1 MEPPF
6 AHPKG
11 ETHRSECGEDDAG
24 EEEDGAAAA
33 ADTTATAL
41 PDAAGAEDD
50 EDEDEDAA
58 ATRSDRMWIHDED
71 GGEDAAV
78 GEDEVLDRRSAF
90 MSFSLLPTNPTAAL
104 R

>member
-1 MEPPF
+1 L
-6 AHPKG
+6 ANRKG
-11 ETHRSECGEDDAG
+11 ETYRSECGEDDAG
-24 EEEDGAAAA
+24 EEEDEAATA

-41 PDAAGAEDD
+41 PAAAAAKE

-58 ATRSDRMWIHDED
+58 AARSDRMWIHDED